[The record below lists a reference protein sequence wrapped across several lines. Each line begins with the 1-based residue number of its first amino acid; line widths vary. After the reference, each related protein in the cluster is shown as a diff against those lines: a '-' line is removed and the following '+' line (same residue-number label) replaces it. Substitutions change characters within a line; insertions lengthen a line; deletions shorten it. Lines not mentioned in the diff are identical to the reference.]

1 MQAPRLAWR
10 VPARGSVAGL
20 AVKIPP
26 LRGAP
31 GRLAPQARKIPLHF
45 VRRDFGAGL
54 LRPGDIARSCLPRGR
69 TEWYPPPG
77 LACRLGR
84 FAAERHRRSLT
95 PSHAQTFPKEDSL
108 PAWEGDGFI

>member
-20 AVKIPP
+20 AMKIPP

-45 VRRDFGAGL
+45 VRRDFGAGFPQL
-54 LRPGDIARSCLPRGR
+54 CGIH
-69 TEWYPPPG
+69 PPG
-77 LACRLGR
+77 L
-84 FAAERHRRSLT
+84 T
-95 PSHAQTFPKEDSL
+95 PWVGQVP
-108 PAWEGDGFI
+108 

>member
-20 AVKIPP
+20 AMKIPP

-45 VRRDFGAGL
+45 VRRDFGAGALRYHPPTPWVKFHKAHPL
-54 LRPGDIARSCLPRGR
+54 LPCL
-69 TEWYPPPG
+69 
-77 LACRLGR
+77 
-84 FAAERHRRSLT
+84 S
-95 PSHAQTFPKEDSL
+95 
-108 PAWEGDGFI
+108 